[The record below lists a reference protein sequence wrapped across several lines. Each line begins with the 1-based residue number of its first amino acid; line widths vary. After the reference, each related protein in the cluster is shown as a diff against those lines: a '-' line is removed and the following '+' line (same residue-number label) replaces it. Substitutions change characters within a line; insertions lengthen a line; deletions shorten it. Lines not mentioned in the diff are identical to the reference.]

1 MPTIPELLTQLDE
14 VKRNVEPLTLTQPDG
29 SDLKVL
35 ADAVHN
41 LIFVVRILVESV

>member
-1 MPTIPELLTQLDE
+1 MPTVPELLTQLDE
-14 VKRNVEPLTLTQPDG
+14 VKRNIEPITSHHPEG

-41 LIFVVRILVESV
+41 LIFVVRILIEAV